1 LEKDD
6 ALKMGKL
13 LRCTDLLP
21 DFIITSSAH
30 RAKTTAQNVAKA
42 CKYEGREIA
51 IQPSPYNA
59 NLQDYVNI
67 VKELSDRYIRVL
79 LVGHN
84 PTIEQTVELL
94 TATPDAI
101 VLSTCALAHLS
112 IPLKSGV
119 ILIQKQNIRLS

>member
-1 LEKDD
+1 
-6 ALKMGKL
+6 M
-13 LRCTDLLP
+13 
-21 DFIITSSAH
+21 I
-30 RAKTTAQNVAKA
+30 
-42 CKYEGREIA
+42 
-51 IQPSPYNA
+51 PYNA

-79 LVGHN
+79 LAGHN
-84 PTIEQTVELL
+84 PTIEQTVEFL